1 MGNKVVLM
9 YENNLFKVYMNDKVI
24 AKGTNMDSVIDKF
37 KQIFKDNT
45 PAINSISWEDII
57 NRVSRFQNSY
67 IEINNDYKTISYK
80 NMKYFYGSNKIFYIS
95 NNTMTPLLGAYELFD
110 FIMEIIDKRF
120 TEYEKLLKFCK
131 SMMESEIIYRIFDNN
146 IVVSNPGFNYGFIEY
161 NFATNKISKGTA
173 IVHGTFD
180 EFVEYVGDNIRR
192 NIKK

>member
-24 AKGTNMDSVIDKF
+24 AKGTNMDLVIDKF

-57 NRVSRFQNSY
+57 NRVSRFQNSD

-131 SMMESEIIYRIFDNN
+131 SMIESEIIYRIFDNN

>member
-24 AKGTNMDSVIDKF
+24 AKGTNMDLVIDKF

-57 NRVSRFQNSY
+57 NRVSRFQNSD

>member
-24 AKGTNMDSVIDKF
+24 AKGTNMDLVIDKF

>member
-9 YENNLFKVYMNDKVI
+9 YENNLFKVHMNDKVI
-24 AKGTNMDSVIDKF
+24 AKGTNMDLVIDKF

-57 NRVSRFQNSY
+57 NRVSRFQNSD

>member
-9 YENNLFKVYMNDKVI
+9 YENNLFKVHMNDKVI
-24 AKGTNMDSVIDKF
+24 AKGTNMDLVIDKF